1 MNFTDHDTN
10 SNIHDLDSND
20 RLSLIVCFISY
31 YEKRVWK
38 KKSIRLRHVHL
49 MFENDD
55 VFPSE
60 FGKFFKP

>member
-20 RLSLIVCFISY
+20 RLSLIVYFISY

-38 KKSIRLRHVHL
+38 RKASV
-49 MFENDD
+49 
-55 VFPSE
+55 
-60 FGKFFKP
+60 